1 MLCKLITTYLSV
13 AKCQYY
19 PRYRK
24 ITLTVANLF
33 TYLLYRKS
41 KTTELTKKLFWISM
55 PLGTKVGLGPGDI
68 IVLDGDPAPHGKAPF
83 PQIDIIGA
91 MVIVWRVSYSM

>member
-1 MLCKLITTYLSV
+1 VLCKLITTCLSV

-33 TYLLYRKS
+33 TYLLHRIN
-41 KTTELTKKLFWISM
+41 KTTELTKKLFLNSIFNE
-55 PLGTKVGLGPGDI
+55 
-68 IVLDGDPAPHGKAPF
+68 VLLRTVCQMLSQTHN
-83 PQIDIIGA
+83 Q
-91 MVIVWRVSYSM
+91 

>member
-1 MLCKLITTYLSV
+1 MLITTCLSV

-33 TYLLYRKS
+33 TYLLRRLTE
-41 KTTELTKKLFWISM
+41 TTEFTKKLLLNSIFNEVLLRTVCQVLSQTHNQLETVSIAE
-55 PLGTKVGLGPGDI
+55 PLQNRQH
-68 IVLDGDPAPHGKAPF
+68 APLMLLSLIH
-83 PQIDIIGA
+83 I
-91 MVIVWRVSYSM
+91 

>member
-1 MLCKLITTYLSV
+1 MQAYNNLSSV

-33 TYLLYRKS
+33 TYLLHRKS
-41 KTTELTKKLFWISM
+41 ETTELTKKLFLNSIFN
-55 PLGTKVGLGPGDI
+55 KVLLRTVCD
-68 IVLDGDPAPHGKAPF
+68 VLSQTHN
-83 PQIDIIGA
+83 Q
-91 MVIVWRVSYSM
+91 